1 MPRITGAALARQS
14 ARLGHSCVIL
24 ASRIWREI
32 GQLDVREHLGDAEEA
47 HHHRHEADAVVEL
60 DALEGQARLG
70 GD

>member
-32 GQLDVREHLGDAEEA
+32 GRSMFESTSAMPNRPITTGT
-47 HHHRHEADAVVEL
+47 RPMPS
-60 DALEGQARLG
+60 
-70 GD
+70 